1 MQSVLKKA
9 ASVFSGMSLQ
19 AMGMVDVQNPFAR
32 LVKPKVDREPF
43 RAPPRE
49 WINQLMHRG
58 VEELQGEPRLA
69 FVLALGAGL
78 RWGEIVSLTWEEVQ
92 RDNVRISAG
101 KAKGRRG
108 RMVPIGTLAQRVL
121 ESERGQGA
129 PIAGDGK

>member
-1 MQSVLKKA
+1 
-9 ASVFSGMSLQ
+9 
-19 AMGMVDVQNPFAR
+19 MGMVDVQNPFAR
-32 LVKPKVDREPF
+32 LVKPKVDPEPF

-78 RWGEIVSLTWEEVQ
+78 RWGEIVSLAWEDVQ
-92 RDNVRISAG
+92 RDSVRISAG
-101 KAKGRRG
+101 NAKGRRG